1 MGGSMD
7 LYKLFVSRSFDQSD
21 AEVIKPVLEF
31 CKAVGFEPVDTE
43 RATSTVPVDKVR
55 DAISDS
61 RAFLGLLTRDTSGSA
76 GSTRTHDWVTTE
88 IGMAEFARLP
98 IVLFVEE
105 GVEYRPG
112 EHITSYGKFSREDPQ
127 GLWQALVRSL
137 CELRENPSVRAGG
150 TVELGSDNYRFLVD
164 DVELEVKADGRL
176 RYTRFIEVES
186 RVPELRQLFPIHR
199 IITSSQHL
207 GYFDGTLEFQGLP
220 SHSTPSLRR
229 EQESPR
235 DVSFIV
241 EFDPPLS
248 EGDRASF
255 SVTHESRGSLPLVM
269 DDIELLRKLDYMAGK
284 LVSRQGHAIR
294 VPTDRFS
301 LRVEFPSGYQITD
314 CLPKATV
321 TLRNGAG
328 SSQLSR
334 SEAERV
340 QAAFKVRHNRLEV
353 EIEQPKLDHAYYFEW
368 HPPRADAL
376 PEGLD
381 LRLGLPEA

>member
-1 MGGSMD
+1 MD
-7 LYKLFVSRSFDQSD
+7 EYKLFVSRSFDATD
-21 AEVIKPVLEF
+21 VDVIEPVLGF
-31 CKAVGFEPVDTE
+31 CRAAGFEPVDTE
-43 RATSTVPVDKVR
+43 RATSAVPVDKVR

-61 RAFLGLLTRDTSGSA
+61 RAFLGILTRDSSVSA
-76 GSTRTHDWVTTE
+76 GGSRTHDWVTTE

-112 EHITSYGKFSREDPQ
+112 DHITSYGRFSRENPL
-127 GLWQALVRSL
+127 GLWQSLVRSL
-137 CELRENPSVRAGG
+137 CELRENSSVRAGG
-150 TVELGSDNYRFLVD
+150 KVEVGSDNYRFLVD
-164 DVELEVKADGRL
+164 DVELEVKSDGRL
-176 RYTRFIEVES
+176 RHTRFIEVES

-207 GYFDGTLEFQGLP
+207 GYFDGTLDFHALP

-229 EQESPR
+229 EQDSPR
-235 DVSFIV
+235 DVSFVV

-255 SVTHESRGSLPLVM
+255 SVTHESRGSLPLVI
-269 DDIELLRKLDYMAGK
+269 DDIEHLKRLDYMAGK

-301 LRVEFPSGYQITD
+301 LRVEFPSGYPIAD
-314 CLPKATV
+314 CSPKATV

-340 QAAFKVRHNRLEV
+340 QSAFKVRHNRLEV

-368 HPPRADAL
+368 RPPRTGAL
-376 PEGLD
+376 PDGLD
-381 LRLGLPEA
+381 LRLELPGP